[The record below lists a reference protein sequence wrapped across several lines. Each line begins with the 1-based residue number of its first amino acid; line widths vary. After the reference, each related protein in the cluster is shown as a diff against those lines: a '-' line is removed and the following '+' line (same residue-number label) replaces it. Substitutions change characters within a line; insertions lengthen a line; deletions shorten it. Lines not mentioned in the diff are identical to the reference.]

1 MPIFRKDGRNI
12 LFIHVP
18 KAGGTSIEMVFKQSG
33 YQRAYL
39 DGKMG
44 PQSVNYVRRC
54 TPQHMHAAM
63 LETNFRLDR
72 FDAMFLVVREPMAR
86 LRSEYLWRLRDRDP
100 RTDASAVEKWAKS
113 AFRRYAADPFVFDNH
128 LRPQVEFKLAGAR
141 TYHLEQGLGSILADL
156 DKRWSLGLDTE
167 IPRARHGEVVAG
179 RSSRDVEISPAL
191 ERLVKDFY
199 VRDYAEFDY
208 PR

>member
-18 KAGGTSIEMVFKQSG
+18 KAGGTSIEMVFRQSG

-63 LETNFRLDR
+63 LESLFRLDR
-72 FDAMFLVVREPMAR
+72 FDAIFMVVREPMAR
-86 LRSEYLWRLRDRDP
+86 FRSEYLWRLRDRNP

-113 AFRRYAADPFVFDNH
+113 AFKRYAADPFIFDNH
-128 LRPQVEFKLAGAR
+128 LRPQVEFALAGAR

-156 DKRWSLGLDTE
+156 DSRWRLDLDTE
-167 IPRARHGEVVAG
+167 IPRARHGRDVTG
-179 RSSRDVEISPAL
+179 RSSSDVEISPTVA
-191 ERLVKDFY
+191 RLVKDVY
-199 VRDYAEFDY
+199 ARDYATFDY